1 MTYADMGDLY
11 NLFATS
17 IANSEPAI
25 TIANP
30 TAIELVRV
38 SLYSNDGMRIPIKQI
53 DKIIG
58 A

>member
-1 MTYADMGDLY
+1 MGYLY

-30 TAIELVRV
+30 AAIELVRV
-38 SLYSNDGMRIPIKQI
+38 SLYSNDGMRIPIKPI